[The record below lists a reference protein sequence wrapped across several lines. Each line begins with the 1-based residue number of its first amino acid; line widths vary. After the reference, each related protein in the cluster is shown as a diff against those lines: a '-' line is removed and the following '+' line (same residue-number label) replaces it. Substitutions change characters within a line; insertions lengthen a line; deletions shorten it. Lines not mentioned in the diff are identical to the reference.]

1 MAIHIALLVKSH
13 LAHYCEQ
20 NFPKNTG
27 HYVVSYHCYE
37 TLTELQQLY
46 LSLIGQVDGVVTSGL
61 VPHTYLQQLKIPNGP
76 ILSYFHFDI
85 ENTYRIILRES
96 VQRQH
101 LELSR
106 VGTDFLPAGVSLQQV
121 LEDDDMPQYVRLFE
135 QHLCSLSQHEL
146 ETEEAQ
152 ILEGYRNLYQAGQ
165 LDYVLT
171 YFYSCVVGMAD
182 WSIDC
187 HYLYPSESEYHRV
200 MDHLCQEANLL
211 QAERSSPA
219 VIHLSLTHT
228 NSRETQYELRLSE
241 FHISLLD
248 FLRQRQYDASIKQGS
263 HYFELYTDFNTLET
277 MTNHFT
283 VCPLRTNLPL
293 VGQLCQAVG
302 YGTGQTF
309 FKAKQNAMEAV
320 TCALNLKLSNLSV
333 HLDDS
338 GHLNQLPSG
347 IQQKATA
354 LPFGITKQSLLATAE
369 QAKLSPETISRIYS
383 VISAT
388 GSDSLT
394 SQELIERL
402 GLSLRTAN
410 RYLAH
415 LVQANLAY
423 SIGQKPTMTKG
434 RPQTIYSLTPMVQ
447 ALCSAQSEPNTTTQ
461 KP

>member
-13 LAHYCEQ
+13 LAHFCEQ

-37 TLTELQQLY
+37 TLEELHQQY
-46 LSLIGQVDGVVTSGL
+46 LSLVGQVDGIVTSGL
-61 VPHTYLQQLKIPNGP
+61 VPHMYLQQLKAPNGP

-101 LELSR
+101 LALSR
-106 VGTDFLPAGVSLQQV
+106 VGTDFLPAGISLQQV
-121 LEDDDMPQYVRLFE
+121 LEDDDMPRYVRLFE
-135 QHLCSLSQHEL
+135 QHLCTLSQCEL

-152 ILEGYRNLYQAGQ
+152 ILEGYRKLYQAGQ

-200 MDHLCQEANLL
+200 MDSLCQEANLL
-211 QAERSSPA
+211 QAERGSPA
-219 VIHLSLTHT
+219 VIHLSLTQAD
-228 NSRETQYELRLSE
+228 SRDTQYELRLSE
-241 FHISLLD
+241 FHINLLD
-248 FLRQRQYDASIKQGS
+248 FLRQRQYDATIKQGN

-277 MTNHFT
+277 MTDHFT
-283 VCPLRTNLPL
+283 TCPLRTNLPL

-309 FKAKQNAMEAV
+309 FKAKQNAIEAV
-320 TCALNLKLSNLSV
+320 ACALNLNLTDISV
-333 HLDDS
+333 HLDDG

-347 IQQKATA
+347 MQQRKNT
-354 LPFGITKQSLLATAE
+354 LPSGITKHSLLSTAE
-369 QAKLSPETISRIYS
+369 RAKLSPETISRIYS
-383 VISAT
+383 VLSAT
-388 GSDSLT
+388 GSDSIT

-415 LVQANLAY
+415 LVQASLAFA
-423 SIGQKPTMTKG
+423 IGQKPTITKG

-447 ALCSAQSEPNTTTQ
+447 ALLCANPSETSNPS
-461 KP
+461 